1 MSDQIRHV
9 ELPDAFRPPFHRV
22 LDIQVGL
29 TDDGAGVAWID
40 VDKEK
45 HYGSR
50 WAHGGVA
57 AALVDI
63 ASGVVIARQFENP
76 MRAIEGTI
84 ELKLNF
90 IRKVIDGDMTA
101 TARLLHLG
109 TRVAVTE
116 VDVTNRGD
124 LCAKALA
131 TFMLAPPKE

>member
-1 MSDQIRHV
+1 MTEPI
-9 ELPDAFRPPFHRV
+9 EIPDAYKPPFHRV
-22 LDIQVGL
+22 LDIKVGL
-29 TDDGAGVAWID
+29 GPDREGIAWID
-40 VDKEK
+40 VDREK

-63 ASGVVIARQFENP
+63 ASGIVIAQRFENP

-109 TRVAVTE
+109 KRVAVTE
-116 VDVTNRGD
+116 VDVTNKGQI
-124 LCAKALA
+124 CAKALA
-131 TFMLAPPKE
+131 TFMLARHDP